1 MVGSQSVKRRRTE
14 LWRNVLY
21 LYFVY
26 HSEGRYR
33 EVNNAIEKFCILR
46 SSSNCFWAKIMWPL
60 VMCYNS
66 CGDFFRKWS
75 SFSLCSTFNCVV
87 KERRTDLSCLLWR
100 VWFIFLFKKFYIK
113 FPWFHWGWPI
123 CLGLILSLQHVI
135 SLYLE
140 RADNLFNSRSVIY
153 CLCQEEPSKN

>member
-46 SSSNCFWAKIMWPL
+46 SNSNCFWAKIMWPL

-66 CGDFFRKWS
+66 CGDFFRK
-75 SFSLCSTFNCVV
+75 
-87 KERRTDLSCLLWR
+87 
-100 VWFIFLFKKFYIK
+100 
-113 FPWFHWGWPI
+113 
-123 CLGLILSLQHVI
+123 
-135 SLYLE
+135 
-140 RADNLFNSRSVIY
+140 
-153 CLCQEEPSKN
+153 